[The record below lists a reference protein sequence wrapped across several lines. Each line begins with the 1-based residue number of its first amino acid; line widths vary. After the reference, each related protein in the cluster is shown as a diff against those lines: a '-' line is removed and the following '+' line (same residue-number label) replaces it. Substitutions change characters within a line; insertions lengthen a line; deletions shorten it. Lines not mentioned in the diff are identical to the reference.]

1 PEQELS
7 NTRSERQMGGSFIS
21 ENGWLAKGALVLF
34 LLLGLSLRAGAAEEP
49 VLRTT
54 LAVER
59 ITCGACLRVI
69 DAELRKVPGIL
80 GMTPDLP
87 TRRVTVDHDQEVT
100 PDEVAAAITVAGYP
114 ARVEA
119 SLPLARTEAKLF
131 RRGSGFNSG
140 PGCCNPGGTNPVA
153 DSWRELRRRF
163 RGERGCEP
171 HPAPRS

>member
-1 PEQELS
+1 M
-7 NTRSERQMGGSFIS
+7 RGSFIS
-21 ENGWLAKGALVLF
+21 ENHWGAKGVLMLF
-34 LLLGLSLRAGAAEEP
+34 LLLGLALAASRAGAADEP
-49 VLRTT
+49 VRRTT
-54 LAVER
+54 LTVER

-87 TRRVTVDHDQEVT
+87 GRKMTVDHDPEVA
-100 PDEVAAAITVAGYP
+100 PDKVAAAITAAGYP

-119 SLPLARTEAKLF
+119 SLPLPRAEARLF

-171 HPAPRS
+171 HPAPSS